1 MLAPYKYILAYVMI
15 TWCIDRL
22 YQFAYRVIKPSTTC
36 SSIDWQIVRI
46 IFKMAIHLLFKHTY
60 TCSPMCVQYIRLK
73 ALTVH
78 SISAGSKTSFY
89 QFSDWAGSSQIHNV
103 IKHQQLRCILYNS
116 GIVWPQP
123 DKRIPQFASK
133 SEQPGVYWDSPI
145 TIMVT
150 GSAAR
155 IIRQIIH
162 STVGQEGG
170 GRRERQRKWKGGRR
184 RKNRFI
190 PILGIA
196 SVYVY
201 MYLLHTTGITALV
214 CTCVVVR
221 GWSTTC
227 KNSTSLSHTC
237 GL

>member
-36 SSIDWQIVRI
+36 SLIDWQIVRI
-46 IFKMAIHLLFKHTY
+46 IFKMAMHLPFKHTY

-162 STVGQEGG
+162 STVGQGGG
-170 GRRERQRKWKGGRR
+170 GRRERQRKMKGREEEEEQIYTNTR
-184 RKNRFI
+184 NCLCI
-190 PILGIA
+190 C
-196 SVYVY
+196 VYVP
-201 MYLLHTTGITALV
+201 TTHHRHH
-214 CTCVVVR
+214 CTCMYMCSSPWVEYY
-221 GWSTTC
+221 
-227 KNSTSLSHTC
+227 L
-237 GL
+237 